1 MQQSYARTSLI
12 LLGVSILLLIA
23 LTVFESALIGV
34 SASIERVITFLAL
47 VLPAGAG
54 CVLGAMSLIRREGK
68 TWLALAGLILNGLF
82 ALFHLAIV
90 LFAG

>member
-1 MQQSYARTSLI
+1 MHMGYARTSLI
-12 LLGVSILLLIA
+12 LFGISILLLIA
-23 LTVFESALIGV
+23 MTVFEAALVGV
-34 SASIERVITFLAL
+34 TASMERIITFLSL

-54 CVLGAMSLIRREGK
+54 SVLGALSLARREGQ
-68 TWLALAGLILNGLF
+68 TGLAVAGLILNTLF

>member
-1 MQQSYARTSLI
+1 MQPSYARTSLI
-12 LLGVSILLLIA
+12 LLGISILLLIA
-23 LTVFESALIGV
+23 LTAFESALVGI
-34 SASIERVITFLAL
+34 STSLERIITFVAL

-54 CVLGAMSLIRREGK
+54 SVLGGMSLARREGK
-68 TWLALAGLILNGLF
+68 PGLALAGLVLNALL

>member
-1 MQQSYARTSLI
+1 MQPSYARTSLI
-12 LLGVSILLLIA
+12 LLGISILLLIA
-23 LTVFESALIGV
+23 LTAFESALVAI
-34 SASIERVITFLAL
+34 STSLERIITFVAL

-54 CVLGAMSLIRREGK
+54 SVLGGMSLARREGK
-68 TWLALAGLILNGLF
+68 TGLALAGFVLNALF